1 MLKTEN
7 PAAVGIGEPGHKTQ
21 SQENDNAAR
30 HKNQVFFD
38 AEAICR
44 IIADAGLTPPPEII
58 QDSSIHRFASNGD
71 AADKAGYYCFYEN
84 GGGFFGCWRA
94 GIYKK
99 INPSGFDTWT
109 DADRK
114 EYRDRMKKVR
124 DEAKA
129 QREKK
134 QASAAVKANQR
145 WESAKPADPDH
156 PYLKKKQI
164 KPHNARQIGKSLII
178 PIEDT
183 TGKIVSLQSID
194 ETGKKKFLP
203 GGKISGGFFVIG
215 GDDFTNG
222 GFICEGWATGC
233 SIHEA
238 TGKPVVV
245 AFNSGNLPRV
255 AELFKDNP
263 FIIAADNDLS
273 TAGKIGKN
281 PGVDA
286 AKKAADKSGL
296 PFIVCPVDS
305 DFNDLHCQKG
315 LDAVKQALSEKP
327 KTGSTEWPNPSP
339 LFNSYEPE
347 PFPIDALPAIF
358 RHAVDEVR
366 DYVQAPIPMIISS
379 ALGAASI
386 AVQGHYD
393 VKRDDGL
400 TGPVSL
406 FLWVVAD
413 SGERKTTVDNYFTAG
428 IRTFESQKRQEMQP
442 EIDAYEREMK
452 IYKAKEDGLLQ
463 AIKQVKASEGKA
475 NGKN

>member
-7 PAAVGIGEPGHKTQ
+7 PAAGCIREPGKD
-21 SQENDNAAR
+21 ENFQDQTTEKHR
-30 HKNQVFFD
+30 KNQVIFD
-38 AEAICR
+38 AETVCR
-44 IIADAGLTPPPEII
+44 IITAAGLAPPPEII
-58 QDSSIHRFASNGD
+58 PDGSIHRFPSNGD
-71 AADKAGYYCFYEN
+71 KSDKAGYYCFFDN

-94 GIYKK
+94 MIKQTV
-99 INPSGFDTWT
+99 NPSGHDTWT
-109 DADRK
+109 DEQRTAFREKMDRTK
-114 EYRDRMKKVR
+114 AK
-124 DEAKA
+124 AKA
-129 QREKK
+129 QREQE
-134 QASAAVKANQR
+134 QAAAAEKARQI
-145 WESAKPADPDH
+145 WESAHPAVPEH

-164 KPHNARQIGKSLII
+164 GTSGARETGDTLLI
-178 PIEDT
+178 PIMDA
-183 TGKIVSLQSID
+183 TGKIISLQSID
-194 ETGKKKFLP
+194 PTGKKKFFP
-203 GGKISGGFFVIG
+203 GGQISGGYHIIG
-215 GDDFTNG
+215 YGDFEHG
-222 GFICEGWATGC
+222 GFIGEGVATGA
-233 SIHEA
+233 SINKA
-238 TGKPVVV
+238 TGKPVII
-245 AFNSGNLPRV
+245 AFNSGNLPAV
-255 AELFKDNP
+255 AKQFKHYP
-263 FIIAADNDLS
+263 FVICADNDIK
-273 TAGKIGKN
+273 TAEKIGRN
-281 PGVDA
+281 PGIDA

-296 PFIVCPVDS
+296 PYIVCPVDS

-315 LDAVKQALSEKP
+315 LDAVKQALSQDKA
-327 KTGSTEWPNPSP
+327 KAADWPDPLP

-347 PFPIDALPAIF
+347 PFPIDALPPIY
-358 RHAVDEVR
+358 RNAVDEVR

-442 EIDAYEREMK
+442 EIDAYERELK

-463 AIKQVKASEGKA
+463 AIKQAKASEGKA